1 MNPVTNDFVYD
12 FQKSLVIKSF
22 PFGGA
27 PGQPQSLGR
36 WLPYEVEGTV
46 ENRTLG
52 IAGIVDSE
60 TAQLAASVP
69 VDTAAFYFCL
79 GPDERALFKCIQS
92 GQTVE
97 QLAKNLNF
105 PEAQIRE
112 AIVEAVRILAFYAI
126 GLRRGRAQAAR
137 LAGE

>member
-1 MNPVTNDFVYD
+1 LDT
-12 FQKSLVIKSF
+12 
-22 PFGGA
+22 
-27 PGQPQSLGR
+27 
-36 WLPYEVEGTV
+36 
-46 ENRTLG
+46 RTLG
-52 IAGIVDSE
+52 VAGIVDPE
-60 TAQLAASVP
+60 TAQLAATVP
-69 VDTAAFYFCL
+69 VDTPEFRFCL

-112 AIVEAVRILAFYAI
+112 ALVDAVKCLALYAV